1 MLSDTE
7 KGRISAQVRAIEAR
21 SGTQIVTAFT
31 ERSDHYPEIPWRAF
45 SLGAALTAAFLAL
58 ASGLLGERIG
68 LSLTFAL
75 VLSLCGGLVTLLFTV
90 VLQPV
95 ARLFLERARAESEV
109 RQFAEGLFLQH
120 ELFAAPA
127 RRAVLLL
134 VARFERKIVILPDRG
149 LQATLTPPVLDSIV
163 AVMTAPL
170 ARGEVVAAFEAGLA
184 ALEPHLGEPAAGM
197 ADAGQPLADEPL
209 VSYVP

>member
-21 SGTQIVTAFT
+21 SGTQILTAFT

-45 SLGAALTAAFLAL
+45 SLGAALTAAFLA
-58 ASGLLGERIG
+58 LLGERIG

-95 ARLFLERARAESEV
+95 ARLFLERARAESEA
-109 RQFAEGLFLQH
+109 RQYAEGLFLQH

-134 VARFERKIVILPDRG
+134 VARFERKVVILPDRG

-163 AVMTAPL
+163 AVMTAHL

-209 VSYVP
+209 VSYEP

>member
-1 MLSDTE
+1 LSDTE

-45 SLGAALTAAFLAL
+45 SVGAALTAAFLAL

-68 LSLTFAL
+68 LSLTIAL

-134 VARFERKIVILPDRG
+134 VARFERKVVILPDRG

-184 ALEPHLGEPAAGM
+184 ALEPHLGEPAAGV
-197 ADAGQPLADEPL
+197 ANAGQLLADEPL
-209 VSYVP
+209 VS

>member
-58 ASGLLGERIG
+58 LGERIG

-75 VLSLCGGLVTLLFTV
+75 VLSLCGGLVALLFTV
-90 VLQPV
+90 VMQPV

-109 RQFAEGLFLQH
+109 RQYAEGLFLQH

-127 RRAVLLL
+127 RRALLLL
-134 VARFERKIVILPDRG
+134 VARFERKVVILPDRG

>member
-7 KGRISAQVRAIEAR
+7 KERISAQVRAIEAR

-31 ERSDHYPEIPWRAF
+31 ERCDHYPEIPWRAF
-45 SLGAALTAAFLAL
+45 SLGAALSAAILVV
-58 ASGLLGERIG
+58 ASGLLDERIG

-95 ARLFLERARAESEV
+95 ARLFLEYARAESEV
-109 RQFAEGLFLQH
+109 RQYAEGLFLQH

-134 VARFERKIVILPDRG
+134 VARFERKVVILPDRG

-163 AVMTAPL
+163 VVMTTPL
-170 ARGEVVAAFEAGLA
+170 GRGEVVAAFEAGLV
-184 ALEPHLGEPAAGM
+184 ALEPHLGEPAAGV
-197 ADAGQPLADEPL
+197 ANAGQLLADEPL
-209 VSYVP
+209 VS